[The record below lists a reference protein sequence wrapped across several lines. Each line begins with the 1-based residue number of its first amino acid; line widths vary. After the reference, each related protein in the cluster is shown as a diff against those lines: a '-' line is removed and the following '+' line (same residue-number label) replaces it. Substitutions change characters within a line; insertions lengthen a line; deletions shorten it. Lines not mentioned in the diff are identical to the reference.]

1 MNNINIGIVSLG
13 LIGGSILKSLYKKYN
28 LYAVSSNPQTREKLK
43 AYTSN
48 ISDDLSLL
56 KQCDLVFVCSPMS
69 KTVKMLDSLEN
80 ILKPETIVA
89 DVCSLKEFVTKKHRP
104 YIFIGTHPMAGTEN
118 SGFDSSFAELFQG
131 ATWVLTPDDMQKT
144 KDEESLNL
152 LSSVIMCTGAR
163 TIYMNAKEH
172 DRAVSLISHMP
183 MLVSQSLVKIIMNDK
198 NAAMLASSGFR
209 DMTRLALS
217 NIHMADDMIEM
228 NKKNIE
234 DSLNTLFANSN
245 FLLKSDYLNEIEK
258 IKEFRNNM
266 YDKEGK
272 NIYN

>member
-1 MNNINIGIVSLG
+1 MKNINIGIVSLG

>member
-1 MNNINIGIVSLG
+1 MKNINIGIVSLG

-152 LSSVIMCTGAR
+152 LSSVIKCTGAR

>member
-1 MNNINIGIVSLG
+1 MKNINIGIVSLG

-43 AYTSN
+43 SYTRN
-48 ISDDLSLL
+48 VSDDLSLL

-69 KTVKMLDSLEN
+69 EITKTLDSLESV
-80 ILKPETIVA
+80 LKPETIVA
-89 DVCSLKEFVTKKHRP
+89 DVCSLKEFVTKKQRR

>member
-1 MNNINIGIVSLG
+1 MKNINIGIVSLG

-266 YDKEGK
+266 YDKDGK

>member
-13 LIGGSILKSLYKKYN
+13 LIGGSILKALYKKYN

>member
-1 MNNINIGIVSLG
+1 MKNINIGIVSLG

-118 SGFDSSFAELFQG
+118 SGFSFAFKELFTG
-131 ATWVLTPDDMQKT
+131 AKWILTPAFDIQESEISAL
-144 KDEESLNL
+144 EE
-152 LSSVIMCTGAR
+152 IIKKTGAK
-163 TIYMNAKEH
+163 TLIMTPEEH
-172 DRAVSLISHMP
+172 DRAAAFISHMP
-183 MLVSQSLVKIIMNDK
+183 MLVSQALMDCATAEEKALLI
-198 NAAMLASSGFR
+198 ASSGFR
-209 DMTRLALS
+209 DMTRLSVS
-217 NIHMADDMIEM
+217 NPEMAEDMIKM
-228 NKKNIE
+228 NNENIKYALE
-234 DSLNTLFANSN
+234 ALINSAQK
-245 FLLKSDYLNEIEK
+245 LLDGNYREKIEK
-258 IKEFRNNM
+258 IRHFRKNM
-266 YDKEGK
+266 YDENGR
-272 NIYN
+272 NLLS

>member
-1 MNNINIGIVSLG
+1 MKNINIGIVSLG

-163 TIYMNAKEH
+163 TIYMNTKEH

>member
-1 MNNINIGIVSLG
+1 MKNINIGIVSLG

-217 NIHMADDMIEM
+217 NIHMAADMIEM